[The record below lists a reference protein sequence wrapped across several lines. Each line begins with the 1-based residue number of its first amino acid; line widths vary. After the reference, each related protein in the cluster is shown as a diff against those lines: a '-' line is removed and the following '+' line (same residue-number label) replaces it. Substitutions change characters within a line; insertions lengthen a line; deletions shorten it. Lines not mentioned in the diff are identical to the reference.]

1 VNEEDVMNAD
11 DPSTT
16 SGVAGGAADRQTP
29 AAGTPAP
36 GTPGAAPL
44 SVAEAT
50 GFDPAFL
57 GVPASLP
64 RLDDVQAAASVELA
78 YEHFTV
84 LLDTNRRFAA
94 VTGVNI
100 DGANLVKVPRN
111 DRWVFDDRVPEEL
124 QAGPEVYADNDL
136 DRGHLVRRNDPVWG
150 DPAVAARANDA
161 TFHFTNAA
169 PQASD
174 FNQGREL
181 WVGLEDHVLEHARVH
196 KLKLSVFTGPVFGA
210 DDPPYRGIRIPL
222 KFWKVA
228 AWSTGETLAT
238 TGFLVDQSPLV
249 DVDLLPREL
258 GAPPPLGPFRTFQVR
273 VADIAELTGLSMPEL
288 VAAENLP
295 RGVPA
300 WRQLE
305 TADDILV

>member
-1 VNEEDVMNAD
+1 VNEEDLMQLD
-11 DPSTT
+11 DPTADT
-16 SGVAGGAADRQTP
+16 AVTEAA
-29 AAGTPAP
+29 
-36 GTPGAAPL
+36 
-44 SVAEAT
+44 
-50 GFDPAFL
+50 GFDPGFL
-57 GVPASLP
+57 GVPANLP
-64 RLDDVQAAASVELA
+64 RLDDVRAAASVELA

-84 LLDTNRRFAA
+84 VLDTNRRLAA
-94 VTGVNI
+94 VTAVNI
-100 DGANLVKVPRN
+100 DGARLAKVPRG
-111 DRWVFDDRVPEEL
+111 DRWVFDDRIPEEL

-150 DPAVAARANDA
+150 EPDVAARANDA

-174 FNQGREL
+174 FNQGHEL
-181 WVGLEDHVLEHARVH
+181 WVGLEDHVLEHARAH
-196 KLKLSVFTGPVFGA
+196 QLKLSVFTGPVLTD

-273 VADIAELTGLSMPEL
+273 VADLADLTGLAMPDL
-288 VAAENLP
+288 VDAENLP

-300 WRQLE
+300 MREL
-305 TADDILV
+305 TSADDILL

>member
-1 VNEEDVMNAD
+1 MHLD
-11 DPSTT
+11 DPT
-16 SGVAGGAADRQTP
+16 ADSEVTE
-29 AAGTPAP
+29 AAG
-36 GTPGAAPL
+36 
-44 SVAEAT
+44 
-50 GFDPAFL
+50 FDAAFL
-57 GVPASLP
+57 GVPADIP
-64 RLDDVQAAASVELA
+64 RLADVQAAASVELA

-84 LLDTNRRFAA
+84 VLDTTRRLAA
-94 VTGVNI
+94 VTAVNI
-100 DGANLVKVPRN
+100 DGAHLAKVPRG
-111 DRWVFDDRVPEEL
+111 DRWVFDRRIPEEL

-150 DPAVAARANDA
+150 EPEVAARANDA

-174 FNQGREL
+174 FNQGHEL
-181 WVGLEDHVLEHARVH
+181 WVGLEDHVLEHARAH
-196 KLKLSVFTGPVFGA
+196 QLKLSVFTGPVLAA

-222 KFWKVA
+222 RFWKVA
-228 AWSTGETLAT
+228 AWSTGEALAT

-273 VADIAELTGLSMPEL
+273 VAAIAELTGLTMPDL

-300 WRQLE
+300 SREL
-305 TADDILV
+305 TSADDILL